1 MSLFGS
7 TLYIGK
13 SLRIGKNSIAINP
26 VSPIYSLRELF
37 FLFFRLFRGNT
48 FCFISRVSFKTFF
61 EPNGFC
67 VNLLTRTFPRK
78 NDKYPTN
85 ARVLVGVGILPI
97 NSGKCLVK
105 KSSEL
110 DHKVSVPR
118 AMPVVSVASKYEP
131 KNRW

>member
-1 MSLFGS
+1 M
-7 TLYIGK
+7 
-13 SLRIGKNSIAINP
+13 
-26 VSPIYSLRELF
+26 
-37 FLFFRLFRGNT
+37 
-48 FCFISRVSFKTFF
+48 RVGFKTFF

-85 ARVLVGVGILPI
+85 ARVLVGVGIFPI

-110 DHKVSVPR
+110 DHKLPVPR
-118 AMPVVSVASKYEP
+118 AMPVVSVAWKYEA

>member
-1 MSLFGS
+1 MNCFL
-7 TLYIGK
+7 LLLI
-13 SLRIGKNSIAINP
+13 
-26 VSPIYSLRELF
+26 F
-37 FLFFRLFRGNT
+37 FKTYFEEILV
-48 FCFISRVSFKTFF
+48 CFISRVGFKTFF
-61 EPNGFC
+61 EANGFC
-67 VNLLTRTFPRK
+67 VNLLTRTFPSK

-85 ARVLVGVGILPI
+85 SRVVVGLGIFPI

-110 DHKVSVPR
+110 NHKVSVPS